1 MLIPFLYSCSVRAY
15 SAALQ
20 LASPF
25 VQKAALW
32 TAGRKKQAYPASF
45 EKKGKTVWFH
55 CASLGEFEQAR
66 PLIELYKREEPAV
79 QIILTFFSP
88 SGYEVRKNYAHA
100 DWVGYLPHDTP
111 AQARAFLDL
120 FRPDEVWFVKY
131 EFWFNMLYAIQ
142 ERGIPLYLISGLF
155 RRQQVFFRSYG
166 AWFCKCL
173 QGFRMIFVQDEKS
186 RGLLERYDIKQ
197 VKVCGDTRLD
207 RVIEIRDQ
215 VRENEKIRQFKRD
228 KPLVILGSMW
238 PADEKVLSGL
248 LDIRN
253 EVRILVAPHNLD
265 EAFIEKLCHNMGFKG
280 VRYTRA
286 SSAELSTAE
295 LLVLDTMGQLAAA
308 YYYGDIVYVGG
319 GFGKAVHNTMEPAV
333 FGNPVLFG
341 PAHTKFYEAVNLRQC
356 KGAAAFATQ
365 AEVAECIRVLLQHT
379 AERRYMGKQAREY
392 VETHAGATRFIWEN
406 TR

>member
-15 SAALQ
+15 SGALQ

-25 VQKAALW
+25 VKKAAQW
-32 TAGRKKQAYPASF
+32 TAGRKKQAYPAF
-45 EKKGKTVWFH
+45 FDKKGKTVWFH

-66 PLIELYKREEPAV
+66 PLIELYKREEPSV

-88 SGYEVRKNYAHA
+88 SGYEIRKNYAHA

-111 AQARAFLDL
+111 ARARAFLDL

-131 EFWFNMLYAIQ
+131 EFWFHMLYAVQ
-142 ERGIPLYLISGLF
+142 EHNIPLYLISGLF
-155 RRQQVFFRSYG
+155 RPQQVFFRSYG
-166 AWFCKCL
+166 AWFRKCL
-173 QGFRMIFVQDEKS
+173 QGFRLLFVQDEES
-186 RGLLERYDIKQ
+186 RSLLERYGIAQ

-207 RVIEIRDQ
+207 RVIEIRGQ
-215 VRENEKIRQFKRD
+215 VQENEKIRQFKRD

-238 PADEKVLSGL
+238 PADEAILSGL
-248 LDIRN
+248 LSVRDEI
-253 EVRILVAPHNLD
+253 RILVAPHNLD
-265 EAFIEKLCHNMGFKG
+265 GAFIEKLCHNMGFKG
-280 VRYTRA
+280 IRYTR
-286 SSAELSTAE
+286 STPAELDSAG
-295 LLVLDTMGQLAAA
+295 LLVLDTMGQLASA

-341 PAHTKFYEAVNLRQC
+341 PVHTKFYEAVNLCKC
-356 KGAAAFATQ
+356 KGAAAFDTQ
-365 AEVAECIRVLLQHT
+365 AEVAAYIRTLLQHPE
-379 AERRYMGKQAREY
+379 ERRLMGKQAREY

-406 TR
+406 SR